1 MAQHLE
7 VGSLISVLIVI
18 LVLYVIYTTL
28 QQSQYSIPTLSI
40 DSKEARF
47 RRFGLII
54 DVRSPKEREQ
64 LGFYPNSIPIPVESL
79 EKDVPLLHP
88 NKKSHI
94 LVYSNGDHKAVAAA
108 EILYRMG
115 YHNTRYITKSY
126 LSLMPGSHE

>member
-1 MAQHLE
+1 MAQHLQ
-7 VGSLISVLIVI
+7 VGSLISILIVI
-18 LVLYVIYTTL
+18 LVLYIIYTTV
-28 QQSQYSIPTLSI
+28 QQSHPTIPSLSI

-47 RRFGLII
+47 RRFGLIV

-64 LGFYPNSIPIPVESL
+64 LGFYPNSIPISIESL

-94 LVYSNGDHKAVAAA
+94 LVYSNGDHKAVTAA
-108 EILYRMG
+108 ETLYRMG
-115 YHNTRYITKSY
+115 YRETRYITKSY